1 MVSSTEGTSEASTA
15 DETGDDSS
23 TSMKGLKAAGNML
36 ISGGTFTIN
45 SADDGVHANA
55 SITVNGGTFE
65 VATGDDGFHAEETR
79 WFPAAAEAWDRELRS
94 RPTEVLRF
102 PAGICMSMHP
112 ATELIQMEH

>member
-55 SITVNGGTFE
+55 SITVNG
-65 VATGDDGFHAEETR
+65 
-79 WFPAAAEAWDRELRS
+79 
-94 RPTEVLRF
+94 
-102 PAGICMSMHP
+102 
-112 ATELIQMEH
+112 